1 MKRQFGYDEITRD
14 GCSVLTVGTFDGVH
28 LGHQAILRYLKE
40 RAAKVDGCSVV
51 VSFDP
56 HPREVVLGV
65 HVPLLTTLDE
75 RADLL
80 EAFGIERFVVLP
92 FTRDLSNL
100 APEDYVEQVLIET
113 IGLRE
118 IVIGY
123 DHRFGRNRSGSR
135 ETLEAMGAERGFSVD
150 VIPEQIVHEVT
161 VSSSEIRR
169 LLGEEGDVAEASEML
184 GRPYALTGTV
194 VRGDQRGRTI
204 GYPTA
209 NLRVHGDRKLV
220 PKPGV
225 YAVRA
230 AHGDEMVGG
239 MMNVGSRPTFET
251 DGALSVEVHLFDF
264 AEEIYGDTLRVEFV
278 ERIRDEVKFS
288 GPDALATQLRDDE
301 RVSRRVLRTTSR

>member
-1 MKRQFGYDEITRD
+1 MKRQFGFDEITRD
-14 GCSVLTVGTFDGVH
+14 ACSVLTVGTFDGVH
-28 LGHQAILRYLKE
+28 LGHQAILRYLNE
-40 RAAKVDGCSVV
+40 RAEKVDGCSVV

-80 EAFGIERFVVLP
+80 EVFGIDRFVVLP

-100 APEDYVEQVLIET
+100 EPEDYVERILLDA

-135 ETLEAMGAERGFSVD
+135 ETLETMGAERGFSVD
-150 VIPEQIVHEVT
+150 VIPEQIVNEVT

-169 LLGEEGDVAEASEML
+169 LLLDHGDVATAAAML
-184 GRPYALTGTV
+184 GQSYALTGTV
-194 VRGDQRGRTI
+194 IRGDQRGRTI

-225 YAVRA
+225 YAVRVT
-230 AHGDEMVGG
+230 HGSEPFGG
-239 MMNVGSRPTFET
+239 MMNVGRRPTFET
-251 DGALSVEVHLFDF
+251 DGALSVEVHLFNF
-264 AEEIYGDTLRVEFV
+264 AKEIYGESLRVSFV

-288 GPDALATQLRDDE
+288 GPDALVAQLRDDE
-301 RVSRRVLRTTSR
+301 SYSRAVLG